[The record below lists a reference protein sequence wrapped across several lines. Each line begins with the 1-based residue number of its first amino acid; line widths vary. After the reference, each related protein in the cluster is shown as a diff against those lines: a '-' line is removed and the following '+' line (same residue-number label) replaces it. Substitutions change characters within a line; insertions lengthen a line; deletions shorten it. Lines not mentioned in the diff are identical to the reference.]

1 MQADD
6 LPLQHAIM
14 RAHIERAAVLT
25 TALIMP
31 HSRVVLHDLNRRLLH
46 SRSVRARRG
55 TYSDAHLT
63 IDAHLELR
71 LLPLWLAG

>member
-25 TALIMP
+25 ATLIMP

-46 SRSVRARRG
+46 SRSVRTRRG
-55 TYSDAHLT
+55 TYSEAPLT
-63 IDAHLELR
+63 IDAKLELR